1 VYSKQNVDFFCGST
15 PSSRKATTGLL
26 SIIAYVIHLFNI
38 QVEGLYELEEAHLG
52 EFAPLI
58 SAARGEPVRL
68 PELKKAAI
76 KATELILE
84 ELNVGA

>member
-1 VYSKQNVDFFCGST
+1 M
-15 PSSRKATTGLL
+15 
-26 SIIAYVIHLFNI
+26 
-38 QVEGLYELEEAHLG
+38 EEAHLG

-58 SAARGEPVRL
+58 RAARGEPVRL

-84 ELNVGA
+84 KLNVSA